1 MVCNDVEQK
10 RIKKIQL
17 AISPSTSCP
26 MINIHVS
33 HLLNGDRKT
42 LVNPA
47 YSFRLYYLATG
58 HCEHDTRY
66 SNVLAYTQNQMAA
79 AFVTFA
85 IQANFVIGSLARH
98 RRRFMHNWMELCSR
112 LEWIINAIQNIILK
126 IAENAEKIVYTFIEN
141 YCNNFFILL

>member
-33 HLLNGDRKT
+33 HLLNGDRKM
-42 LVNPA
+42 LINPA
-47 YSFRLYYLATG
+47 TLLFSDWTLRTLYAILECLSLHA
-58 HCEHDTRY
+58 
-66 SNVLAYTQNQMAA
+66 MAA

-126 IAENAEKIVYTFIEN
+126 IVENAEKIVYTFTEN
-141 YCNNFFILL
+141 YCNNFLFFYEF